1 MRKLKKTEDEQVIG
15 GAEYASRLK
24 DHYVSKMQTQGT
36 GSLFAWAKRPTDDQ
50 QSIMD
55 EDNKVQKSSKL
66 LGDSDG
72 ESVDDGSDDPIGALL
87 KSNTAIFSR
96 SEDIL

>member
-1 MRKLKKTEDEQVIG
+1 
-15 GAEYASRLK
+15 
-24 DHYVSKMQTQGT
+24 MQ
-36 GSLFAWAKRPTDDQ
+36 
-50 QSIMD
+50 
-55 EDNKVQKSSKL
+55 EEENKVQKSTKL

-72 ESVDDGSDDPIGALL
+72 ESADDGSDDPIGALL